1 MSFNFLVPGNF
12 SITQDAQLYVM
23 NLTTLTQ
30 SKYHWVINVGTTLNT
45 LFNTRTYTE
54 NTTNNTLYNINLTTN
69 TTEIERLLNT
79 NTLNYDT
86 TGIASSTAANLGLE
100 TTATFNLRLLEM
112 AALEI
117 FGHAKARAAFSNDIS
132 FNNYHTTVSSYM
144 STSFSTQTIR
154 NNFFE
159 QYVQLNRISGAD
171 VNVIATFNLAE
182 TSLFVYGILNGQIT
196 DATISTPVNDSI
208 FKTSY
213 ITNMRIEFKGRP

>member
-12 SITQDAQLYVM
+12 SITQNAELYVM
-23 NLTTLTQ
+23 NLSTLQQ
-30 SKYHWVINVGTTLNT
+30 SKYHWVISVGTTLNT

-54 NTTNNTLYNINLTTN
+54 DTTNNSLYNINLTTN
-69 TTEIERLLNT
+69 TTQIESLLNNNNLT
-79 NTLNYDT
+79 YDT
-86 TGIASSTAANLGLE
+86 TGSASSNAANLGLE

-132 FNNYHTTVSSYM
+132 FNNYHTTVSSHM
-144 STSFSTQTIR
+144 STSFSSQSVS

-171 VNVIATFNLAE
+171 VGQSAPFNLAE
-182 TSLFVYGILNGQIT
+182 TSLFVYGNLNGQIT
-196 DATISTPVNDSI
+196 DATTSTPVTSV

-213 ITNMRIEFKGRP
+213 STTMRIEFKGRT

>member
-1 MSFNFLVPGNF
+1 MSFNFLVPGTFN
-12 SITQDAQLYVM
+12 ITQNAQLYVM
-23 NLTTLTQ
+23 NLSTLTQ
-30 SKYHWVINVGTTLNT
+30 SKYHWVINVGGTTLNT

-54 NTTNNTLYNINLTTN
+54 DTTNNTLYNINLTTN

-79 NTLNYDT
+79 NTLNYET
-86 TGIASSTAANLGLE
+86 SGSASTNAPGLE

-144 STSFSTQTIR
+144 STSFSSPSIR

-159 QYVQLNRISGAD
+159 QYVQLNRISGDD
-171 VNVIATFNLAE
+171 VSVIATFNLAN
-182 TSLFVYGILNGQIT
+182 TSLFVYGNLNGQIT
-196 DATISTPVNDSI
+196 DATISTPVTSV

-213 ITNMRIEFKGRP
+213 STNMRIEFKGRT